1 MEESD
6 PHFSIDTLTIHN
18 GNITAIS
25 LYYGADIGIGGMGE
39 SDAPSRI
46 NSVTIMNGKITA
58 IASFGS
64 GIGAGGM
71 GEAGILK
78 YSL

>member
-1 MEESD
+1 
-6 PHFSIDTLTIHN
+6 
-18 GNITAIS
+18 
-25 LYYGADIGIGGMGE
+25 MGE